1 MLSPV
6 CNDYSRDYCLS
17 SCMQVARGRSP
28 MRSTTPLGRSASRS
42 LSRLRSRSPSPRRSA
57 RGSRTYRVYGV
68 SSTMIVLVVY
78 FAKRLIAW
86 FLLYWQLFSFVIAG
100 AASPSR
106 LGTYWCRW
114 AEGQLG
120 QFGRIA
126 GNIWLSDFLCAVVV
140 SLGYL
145 QIRAIVSLLLA
156 YLIYVWN
163 TF

>member
-1 MLSPV
+1 MLSSV

-68 SSTMIVLVVY
+68 SSTIIVLVVY

-86 FLLYWQLFSFVIAG
+86 RVVSFV
-100 AASPSR
+100 
-106 LGTYWCRW
+106 LTTVFFCYCRC
-114 AEGQLG
+114 
-120 QFGRIA
+120 RVTKPP
-126 GNIWLSDFLCAVVV
+126 GNILMSLSGGPTGAVWPNSRKYLVV
-140 SLGYL
+140 
-145 QIRAIVSLLLA
+145 
-156 YLIYVWN
+156 
-163 TF
+163 